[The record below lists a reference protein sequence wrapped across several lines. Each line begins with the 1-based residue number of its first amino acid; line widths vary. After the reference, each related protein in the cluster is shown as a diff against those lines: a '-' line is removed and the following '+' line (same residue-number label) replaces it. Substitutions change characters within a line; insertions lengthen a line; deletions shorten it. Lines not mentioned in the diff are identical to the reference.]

1 MKLYVATLE
10 LLTEDN
16 DKNKA
21 VESRGLLLQITS
33 FSFIVSLVVVD
44 RILSCTKSLSDILQ
58 EPELDLAKAAEFVTG
73 TIVTLEDFRS
83 QESWNNTFEYILQ
96 VASHLLIQAVPPRIR
111 QRRSSSF
118 A

>member
-1 MKLYVATLE
+1 MLYLKVYFLSDTRWACRHAAVNALACTYEAVVATLE

-33 FSFIVSLVVVD
+33 FSFIVSLVVFD

-73 TIVTLEDFRS
+73 TIVTLS
-83 QESWNNTFEYILQ
+83 G
-96 VASHLLIQAVPPRIR
+96 VAG
-111 QRRSSSF
+111 F
-118 A
+118 